1 MTHTN
6 QEQIQHFVDGSAW
19 PGTESRTGNI
29 LNPATG
35 ATQATVNL
43 ASKADV
49 EHVISSA
56 QMAFAGWSSE
66 SPMARARVL
75 YRFRDLVIQEMDV
88 LASTLSRE
96 HGKTFT
102 DAKGDIQR
110 GLDVVEFACGIPH
123 LLKGESSNLGKSGID
138 IKSYR
143 VPLGVVAGITPF
155 NFPGMIPMWMFS
167 VAVACGNT
175 FVMKPSEK
183 DPSLPI
189 RLAEL
194 FFEAGAPAGVLNVV
208 NGDKEAV
215 DTILRDPRIKAVS
228 FVGSTPIARYV
239 YATATAHGKRAQA
252 MGGAKNHALIMPD
265 ADIDFVVDSMVGAAF
280 GSAGE
285 RCMALPVA
293 VPVGQRTADA
303 FIEKITPRV
312 KELTIAP
319 PMDDMDM
326 GPLVSAEHLEKV
338 KNYVD
343 IGVQEGAQLV
353 VDGRDFKMKMQ
364 GYEEGFYMGGCLFD
378 HVTPDMRIYKE
389 EIFGPVLAV
398 VRADSYDEAAEL
410 PTKHEYGN
418 GVAIF
423 TQDGRIAQH
432 FANTVEVGM
441 IGINVPLPVPLS
453 FHTFGGWKNSAFGD
467 HNQHGPEGVR
477 FFTKVRT
484 ITTRW
489 PDGKSTG
496 AEFSIPTHN

>member
-1 MTHTN
+1 
-6 QEQIQHFVDGSAW
+6 
-19 PGTESRTGNI
+19 
-29 LNPATG
+29 
-35 ATQATVNL
+35 
-43 ASKADV
+43 
-49 EHVISSA
+49 
-56 QMAFAGWSSE
+56 
-66 SPMARARVL
+66 
-75 YRFRDLVIQEMDV
+75 
-88 LASTLSRE
+88 
-96 HGKTFT
+96 
-102 DAKGDIQR
+102 
-110 GLDVVEFACGIPH
+110 
-123 LLKGESSNLGKSGID
+123 
-138 IKSYR
+138 
-143 VPLGVVAGITPF
+143 
-155 NFPGMIPMWMFS
+155 MWMFS